1 MGGGAH
7 LHPRSGLGPHLL
19 LFRSHRRHARRPLE
33 QALASLLPTQDDEA
47 AQDSGSDDLQ
57 SDGPE
62 RSDSDGGGDSEAHL
76 TPPSDLS
83 SAAEGDADD

>member
-1 MGGGAH
+1 M
-7 LHPRSGLGPHLL
+7 
-19 LFRSHRRHARRPLE
+19 E

-47 AQDSGSDDLQ
+47 AQDSGSDDLK

-62 RSDSDGGGDSEAHL
+62 RSDSEAYL